1 MMSVVVFES
10 RVILEMRCRGS
21 GRTCASRETDWHWQ
35 RGCDQRWSWTLWLI
49 KHSLRLAERAD
60 RLWAQ
65 SGYAGDRKVC
75 RECERRHR
83 HPLALSLF
91 SLQRPPSPSSFLAS
105 SSTHSTHIS
114 SASPA
119 HPRHRRHRSTPLYWL
134 SPLSRSSPL
143 SPGCVTLYLTL
154 GISSI
159 ISRFVTLWIPSAT
172 STPTGT
178 SSNSPLVSPLSAT
191 TTSSLSFKSNFP
203 PLSETV
209 QNLTTNPR
217 PMV

>member
-21 GRTCASRETDWHWQ
+21 GRTCASSGTASE

-75 RECERRHR
+75 RECERRHT

-105 SSTHSTHIS
+105 SSTHSTHIY
-114 SASPA
+114 SASPT
-119 HPRHRRHRSTPLYWL
+119 HPQHRRHMQLRQL
-134 SPLSRSSPL
+134 SSPSFPASGGCRSDNCRSCHWVPEL
-143 SPGCVTLYLTL
+143 STCAA
-154 GISSI
+154 
-159 ISRFVTLWIPSAT
+159 R
-172 STPTGT
+172 
-178 SSNSPLVSPLSAT
+178 
-191 TTSSLSFKSNFP
+191 
-203 PLSETV
+203 
-209 QNLTTNPR
+209 
-217 PMV
+217 